1 MAVANLHYR
10 IKSTPLLFIVVL
22 GIFLWESLLPK
33 QCAAL
38 IYYWGKHPQN
48 ERIVFKLDQK
58 KPEFKLER
66 TAKKQLTLFLPPDI
80 WKNELKPTP
89 VDLSFSRLVEKI
101 IISKNGIEIITKHPN
116 FGFITFNLAK
126 EKKIV
131 LDIFYDP
138 LGAKWSPP
146 QKPKKT
152 KRQKKSTSTT
162 KTQPKSTPKTAADSA
177 QAHTP
182 KTKPGPIKRKIQAK
196 PKPPEPPEHNASA
209 TPVSKP
215 ITPVPKP
222 TKVTNATV
230 SKRPSQVKKE
240 VPYKLKAKIKRVPPD
255 QAQTIRPRSAQEVKA
270 PVETEKPSVPKEQ
283 AKSKTQVP
291 VQQIP
296 DTAAAPPDSSKATAP
311 ESTTSATT
319 KANQNATA
327 QPDYQ
332 GILTNIRAAI
342 ANGEL
347 DAAMET
353 LVPLVNDPRLPEE
366 LKEEV
371 LYTHADLLFQINRN
385 NLKENFSQV
394 VEAYERA
401 INYDPKS
408 PRLPSALLNLGYVHL
423 TVGNIPEARA
433 YFNLLRKKYPYDP
446 DIPLTYFYWADFY
459 FRKKDYQKA
468 ADEFQYI
475 IQKYPDHRITQQAAV
490 GLAKSLKQLEFFKQ
504 ALDIVEY
511 IEQRWPRYYID
522 DPDFLI
528 LSGYVAYKNKKYDR
542 AKERF
547 WTYVNLLPDGDK
559 ADIALA
565 RIGDIYLLKGKKRA
579 AKEIYEKTSQKF
591 PDREGGLIAAM
602 RLAEEGIYDQPS
614 IKDMFSVFDRP
625 YTLRPQ
631 KIYTLI
637 SNKYPDSPLAPVAL
651 IKLAI
656 WELWNKKELQALK
669 TIDNFLSRYG
679 QKKLRSKALD
689 VGVQAFVQLV
699 HRYVLENNYKQI
711 LNAWTKY
718 PFLSQN
724 LTKIDPET
732 RLALATAFLNN
743 NQINQAIK
751 LAQPILDKKIVNQN
765 SFTALALLL
774 NIYFKTEDW
783 NKIIELGEKCKD
795 WSLPKKQ
802 KQQLNY
808 ALALAYENLDQPS
821 KAMPLWRKLAADID
835 LPAKQRAYALYFLA
849 QNALSQGDLE
859 NVYIFAQEALSIFL
873 ENKDDIPKIKSC
885 LDLLIQATER
895 TGRKKEALGWALE
908 LATYIKEDDPDWP
921 AFQYRLAGLY
931 KLNGDTASWIKIL
944 NELINKKPKSLFS
957 KMAQS
962 DLNSAQL
969 LKEAEQYFV
978 E

>member
-10 IKSTPLLFIVVL
+10 IKSVPLFFIVVL
-22 GIFLWESLLPK
+22 GIFLWGSLLPK

-58 KPEFKLER
+58 IPEFKLER

-80 WKNELKPTP
+80 WKKELKPTP

-146 QKPKKT
+146 QKPKET

-162 KTQPKSTPKTAADSA
+162 KTQPKSTPKPAPDSA

-182 KTKPGPIKRKIQAK
+182 KTKPGAIKRKIQAK
-196 PKPPEPPEHNASA
+196 PKPPEQPEHNAST

-230 SKRPSQVKKE
+230 SKTPSQLKKE

-283 AKSKTQVP
+283 PKSKTQVP

-296 DTAAAPPDSSKATAP
+296 DTTAVPPNSSQATAP
-311 ESTTSATT
+311 ENTTTATT
-319 KANQNATA
+319 KTNQAPRGADQNATA

-332 GILTNIRAAI
+332 SMLTNIRAAI

-353 LVPLVNDPRLPEE
+353 LAPLVSDPRLPEE

-371 LYTHADLLFQINRN
+371 LYTYADLLFQINHN
-385 NLKENFSQV
+385 NLKESFSQV

-423 TVGNIPEARA
+423 AVGNIPEARA

-459 FRKKDYQKA
+459 FQKKDYQKA
-468 ADEFQYI
+468 ADEFQHI
-475 IQKYPDHRITQQAAV
+475 IQKYPDHRIAQQAAV

-542 AKERF
+542 AKDRF
-547 WTYVNLLPDGDK
+547 
-559 ADIALA
+559 
-565 RIGDIYLLKGKKRA
+565 
-579 AKEIYEKTSQKF
+579 
-591 PDREGGLIAAM
+591 
-602 RLAEEGIYDQPS
+602 
-614 IKDMFSVFDRP
+614 
-625 YTLRPQ
+625 
-631 KIYTLI
+631 
-637 SNKYPDSPLAPVAL
+637 
-651 IKLAI
+651 
-656 WELWNKKELQALK
+656 
-669 TIDNFLSRYG
+669 
-679 QKKLRSKALD
+679 
-689 VGVQAFVQLV
+689 
-699 HRYVLENNYKQI
+699 
-711 LNAWTKY
+711 
-718 PFLSQN
+718 
-724 LTKIDPET
+724 
-732 RLALATAFLNN
+732 
-743 NQINQAIK
+743 
-751 LAQPILDKKIVNQN
+751 
-765 SFTALALLL
+765 
-774 NIYFKTEDW
+774 
-783 NKIIELGEKCKD
+783 
-795 WSLPKKQ
+795 
-802 KQQLNY
+802 
-808 ALALAYENLDQPS
+808 
-821 KAMPLWRKLAADID
+821 
-835 LPAKQRAYALYFLA
+835 
-849 QNALSQGDLE
+849 
-859 NVYIFAQEALSIFL
+859 
-873 ENKDDIPKIKSC
+873 
-885 LDLLIQATER
+885 
-895 TGRKKEALGWALE
+895 
-908 LATYIKEDDPDWP
+908 
-921 AFQYRLAGLY
+921 
-931 KLNGDTASWIKIL
+931 
-944 NELINKKPKSLFS
+944 
-957 KMAQS
+957 
-962 DLNSAQL
+962 
-969 LKEAEQYFV
+969 
-978 E
+978 